1 MRYLILLLVFSLSHP
16 LRLHAM
22 ESAVQL
28 SDINRRTGD
37 SNIRFLDRVGGAV
50 LMVATRSSAGAE
62 LWRSDGTT
70 AGTWLVKDIRPGPE
84 SSFGPY
90 STGPRAR
97 NGNTLYF
104 IADDGVHGTELWRS
118 DGTPVGTTLVI
129 DQTPGPT
136 GTTFGE
142 MVAFGSGILFQ
153 CSTSATGLEL
163 FFTDGTV
170 AGTRLVK
177 DISPG
182 ATSSNQSRLVAFG
195 GAVYF
200 SAREFVNGIE
210 LWRTDGTEV
219 GTTLVKNV
227 RPSDQSSEPQGLT
240 VSGGQL
246 FFSADDGTN
255 GRELWVTDGT
265 AAGTHVTKV
274 LAVGPYGVPAYFQP
288 FKNGLFFSVDDGSGR
303 EPWFSDGTALG
314 TYRIADIDP
323 TGSGF
328 VQNAVVVGE
337 RVYFNGHRD
346 DIGNETFVT
355 DGTVAGT
362 GPCGDFQPGIG
373 DSSCLVYA
381 IGSQAWLTYG
391 NRLYRLNGSVGG
403 AIDVM
408 LSNNFG
414 DIFAVGDGVALA
426 VASLSGRGDYGLWR
440 SDGTAAG
447 TVFVNDITTGNG
459 DSDPHDLVALG
470 GVVLFNAGYGG
481 GRDTICSTN
490 GTSSGTYPRGVIDNP
505 YTGPFS
511 PSPPVVMGTSAYFGG
526 NNSSYGHGLWR
537 MAASGSP
544 ALVRNFSSGGV
555 GGGAVLGTTLYLSAE
570 SELWKSDG
578 TYSGTVLVKDI
589 NASYGSSPRS
599 FTVAGGKM
607 YFVAQK
613 DVYLENQLFTTNG
626 TSAGTIELR
635 GGALGSSSISALTPV
650 GTSLWCVARVNGWQL
665 WKSDGTVATTSA
677 FATIPGAY
685 FGELEDRPS
694 YLTVLGTSPVK
705 VLLAANDATNGTE
718 LWISDGTTPGTVPLK
733 DISTGSSSSRPR
745 DLVKLG
751 TSVVFSAD
759 DGVHGRELWIS
770 NGTALGTTLLAD
782 IAAGAVGSDPRGL
795 TVSGGRVYFT
805 ANDQVQGR
813 EIWVTDGTPAGTVL
827 HCSTS
832 PGPGSIHPTGLFATP
847 SAIYFA
853 GRTDQRG
860 NELWAVAPVGGTTLA
875 PGIDPG
881 PLPQLPV
888 EGDPN
893 PGTPR
898 DGWAGLGSGSGTS
911 TGVVTGTAG
920 GGGSGGGCG
929 MGSGLAAAFMA
940 SMAFA
945 VRRRRPSQP

>member
-1 MRYLILLLVFSLSHP
+1 M
-16 LRLHAM
+16 
-22 ESAVQL
+22 QL
-28 SDINRRTGD
+28 SDINPYSAS

-90 STGPRAR
+90 NTGPRAR

-129 DQTPGPT
+129 DQTPGST

-142 MVAFGSGILFQ
+142 MVAFGSGLLFQ

-163 FFTDGTV
+163 FFSDGTV

-182 ATSSNQSRLVAFG
+182 ATSSNQSALVAFG

-200 SAREFVNGIE
+200 SAKEFVNGIE
-210 LWRTDGTEV
+210 LWRTDGTEA
-219 GTTLVKNV
+219 GTVLVKNV
-227 RPSDQSSEPQGLT
+227 RPSWQSSEPQGLT

-246 FFSADDGTN
+246 FFLADDGTN

-265 AAGTHVTKV
+265 EAGTHVTKV
-274 LAVGPYGVPAYFQP
+274 LAVGQYGDGDPAYFQA
-288 FKNGLFFSVDDGSGR
+288 FKNGLFFSVNDGTGR
-303 EPWFSDGTALG
+303 EPWFSDGTAPG

-328 VQNAVVVGE
+328 VQNAVVVGD

-362 GPCGDFQPGIG
+362 GPCGDFQPGTG
-373 DSSCLVYA
+373 DSSGLVYA
-381 IGSQAWLTYG
+381 IGSQAWLTDG
-391 NRLYRLNGSVGG
+391 DRFYRLNGSVGG
-403 AIDVM
+403 AIEVM
-408 LSNNFG
+408 LGANLV
-414 DIFAVGDGVALA
+414 DLFAVGNGAALA
-426 VASLSGRGDYGLWR
+426 VATSSGSGDHDLWR
-440 SDGTAAG
+440 SDGTPAG
-447 TVFVNDITTGNG
+447 TVPVADTNPGNG
-459 DSDPHDLVALG
+459 DSDPQALVALG
-470 GVVLFNAGYGG
+470 GVVLFNAVFRGSSS
-481 GRDTICSTN
+481 TLCSTN
-490 GTSSGTYPRGVIDNP
+490 GTSSGTYPRGGIDYP
-505 YTGPFS
+505 YTGPLS
-511 PSPPVVMGTSAYFGG
+511 PSPPVVMGTYAYFGG
-526 NNSSYGHGLWR
+526 NNSSYGNGLWR

-544 ALVRNFSSGGV
+544 EIVRNFGSSAGV
-555 GGGAVLGTTLYLSAE
+555 GTGAALGTTLFFSAE

-613 DVYLENQLFTTNG
+613 DMYMENQLFTTNG
-626 TSAGTIELR
+626 TSAGTIELKA
-635 GGALGSSSISALTPV
+635 GAFGLSSIADLTPV
-650 GTSLWCVARVNGWQL
+650 GTSLWCVAAASGCQL

-677 FATIPGAY
+677 FDTFPVL
-685 FGELEDRPS
+685 FSELEDRPR

-705 VLLAANDATNGTE
+705 VLLAAKSATSGTE
-718 LWISDGTTPGTVPLK
+718 LWVSDGTTPGTVPLK
-733 DISTGSSSSRPR
+733 DIFTGSASSRPR

-770 NGTALGTTLLAD
+770 NGTALGTTLLSD
-782 IAAGAVGSDPRGL
+782 IAPGAVGSDPRGL

-813 EIWVTDGTPAGTVL
+813 EIWVTDGTLAGTVL

-832 PGPGSIHPTGLFATP
+832 PGPGTIQPTGLFATP

-860 NELWAVAPVGGTTLA
+860 NELWAVAPVGGTALA
-875 PGIDPG
+875 PGLDPG
-881 PLPQLPV
+881 PLPQPPV

-893 PGTPR
+893 PGTPHS
-898 DGWAGLGSGSGTS
+898 GWAGFGSGSGPS
-911 TGVVTGTAG
+911 TGVTGTAG